1 MWQSVLRPLLRIS
14 SMSKI
19 LFLFFFCPL
28 FWKECFEFWK
38 RCNTFDWGV
47 ILFDLA
53 LTQLQ
58 RWGNFLKLATMKVFH
73 EKKSSKPARWKVLSK
88 TFKGLSQMK
97 DWGKWV
103 WIHHSYFDFRNVFFV
118 SSWYPTYVFLNVR
131 KVQVLAYF
139 LCWIVGSLLIND
151 TLI

>member
-1 MWQSVLRPLLRIS
+1 MWQSVVRPLLRIT

-19 LFLFFFCPL
+19 LSLFLAPFSEKVFSSFETL
-28 FWKECFEFWK
+28 QYFWLRGDTVWLST
-38 RCNTFDWGV
+38 RT
-47 ILFDLA
+47 
-53 LTQLQ
+53 LQ

-97 DWGKWV
+97 DWGNGFEYIIAKLFQL
-103 WIHHSYFDFRNVFFV
+103 SYCVVYV
-118 SSWYPTYVFLNVR
+118 SSWYRPYFAI
-131 KVQVLAYF
+131 KEKDQVLAYF